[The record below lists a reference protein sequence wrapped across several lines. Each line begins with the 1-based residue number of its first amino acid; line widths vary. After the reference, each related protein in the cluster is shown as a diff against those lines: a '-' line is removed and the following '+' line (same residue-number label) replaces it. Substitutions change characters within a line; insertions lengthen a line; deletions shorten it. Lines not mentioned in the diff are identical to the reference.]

1 MLGGASFGAE
11 GIERIFTDCPTK
23 KPETDDPI
31 FTGRVL
37 GMVPFESFR
46 IDYHKFWWKR
56 RGRGSEMNLE
66 RQRPCLAYQSRR
78 NYLLSALEGR
88 ENIDTT

>member
-1 MLGGASFGAE
+1 MLGAASFRAE

-37 GMVPFESFR
+37 GWCHLSLLESITINFSG
-46 IDYHKFWWKR
+46 K
-56 RGRGSEMNLE
+56 GGERGSEMNLE
-66 RQRPCLAYQSRR
+66 RQRPCLAYQSGR